1 MLARKSPATYA
12 YCSHKE
18 VILSQHLSMT
28 ERFGHSVE
36 LSEERSE
43 LIKGTYHYLL
53 YGVLAAAVGAYFGS
67 QSETIISLMS
77 SWMGWIGAILIL
89 NALPMIAIKA
99 RHNPVTG
106 FLALL
111 ADGFFAGLVLGPVI
125 FIAGAITTGTNI
137 VLNAILLTG
146 AVFATVTLAVWTS
159 GKRYEAKRGLILG
172 IFVAIIAAVMLNAF
186 MPVGGIFGIL
196 ISIAVG
202 VMGVMILVYSTSDV
216 LYDESID
223 HPIIGAVMLFAG
235 LFNVFTA
242 IINLLMAFGGDD

>member
-1 MLARKSPATYA
+1 MNQP
-12 YCSHKE
+12 
-18 VILSQHLSMT
+18 LSMT

-36 LSEERSE
+36 LSQDRSE

-67 QSETIISLMS
+67 QSETVLGLMS
-77 SWMGWIGAILIL
+77 SPLGWIGALVIL
-89 NALPMIAIKA
+89 NVLPMIAVKA

-125 FIAGAITTGTNI
+125 FIAGAMATGTNI

-146 AVFATVTLAVWTS
+146 AVFGTVTLAVMTS
-159 GKRYEAKRGLILG
+159 GKRYEAKRGLIAG
-172 IFVAIIAAVMLNAF
+172 IFVAILAAMALNFF
-186 MPVGGIFGIL
+186 MPTGILGIL

-202 VMGVMILVYSTSDV
+202 VMGVMILVYATSDV
-216 LYDESID
+216 LYDETID

-235 LFNVFTA
+235 LFNVFSA